1 MCFFNEKTA
10 YESRMVD
17 WIADVC
23 SSDLRRLGDVAVA
36 GLQGARELRRRI
48 AGHQR
53 GLEKRQFLQIDVLA
67 DLRAVVGDEARQRL
81 GLQPDPAEGMPLGK
95 GDERIEADLLQRR
108 GKEQRRVATGG
119 RLGRRPGRER
129 GCTDVEESVVA

>member
-1 MCFFNEKTA
+1 M
-10 YESRMVD
+10 RIRD
-17 WIADVC
+17 WSADVC
-23 SSDLRRLGDVAVA
+23 SSDL
-36 GLQGARELRRRI
+36 RELRRRI

-108 GKEQRRVATGG
+108 GKEHRRVETGG
-119 RLGRRPGRER
+119 KARFEHVSWRADLLALALEARRRLDRTSG
-129 GCTDVEESVVA
+129 V